1 MNDESLLTA
10 IKPSDKLKNAGAWF
24 TLEGYDKKF
33 QAATFPKL
41 MKTDQ
46 AFANLVYDI
55 IDEEVIQ
62 KFNDKTGD
70 ASSFYTLEGEEEP
83 EISKEGDSK

>member
-1 MNDESLLTA
+1 
-10 IKPSDKLKNAGAWF
+10 
-24 TLEGYDKKF
+24 
-33 QAATFPKL
+33 

-83 EISKEGDSK
+83 EASKLGDSK